1 MADKSWAM
9 LCHLSALSLYIGIP
23 FGNILGP
30 LIIWLIKKDEMPYVD
45 EQGKESLNFQL
56 SLMIYALIASLLI
69 FVFIGVV
76 ILAILGIMQVVLV
89 IVAAIKVNNNEVYR
103 YPLTIRFLK

>member
-1 MADKSWAM
+1 M